1 MKPRH
6 WLCLPSKKQKQK
18 FSPLS
23 IAMASYFFCTC
34 FENKGCLVGAATS
47 VIYFIAIHCVFFVTV
62 LLEIHHCLEI
72 VAVRL
77 YFSFQFCLM
86 FEMFLRLATEA
97 ASFWTICQSS
107 YYRNAARMIDDC
119 TSEGLIFS
127 LLLISSFILS
137 RFLFVFIAM
146 WQVWSLQW

>member
-1 MKPRH
+1 MFAIEKAEFFA
-6 WLCLPSKKQKQK
+6 QEI
-18 FSPLS
+18 FS
-23 IAMASYFFCTC
+23 IHCNGAFYFFCTC

-47 VIYFIAIHCVFFVTV
+47 VIYFIDIHCVFFVTV

-97 ASFWTICQSS
+97 ASF
-107 YYRNAARMIDDC
+107 
-119 TSEGLIFS
+119 
-127 LLLISSFILS
+127 
-137 RFLFVFIAM
+137 
-146 WQVWSLQW
+146 